1 MERYFLLPLNG
12 KNDAVIK
19 RLLFRNKNIF
29 NKLIFTFFVLSGFQ
43 GFAFAQAYKVSG
55 KIVEADAQTTLGYA
69 SVQLFRQGD
78 TVSLVTVNS
87 AEDGTFTLQ
96 APTPGSYYVQVDF
109 VGYDG
114 FVSPV
119 IKLSTDQPHH
129 QLETIMLTVSGK
141 MLDEVMVQAEKS
153 TMQLA
158 LDKRI
163 FNVGKDLANAGG
175 TGIDIL
181 SNIPSVA
188 VDVDGNVSLRGSS
201 SVRILIDGKP
211 SGLVSI
217 KGGAGLGQLQANMID
232 RVEIITNPSARYEA
246 EGMGGIINIIL
257 KKERKEGFNG
267 SFDVIAG
274 YPENFGLAANVNYR
288 KKDFNFFVN
297 YTASY
302 RNAPGRNNLY
312 QETYRNDST
321 FIFTKDM
328 ESWLKGMYNTARA
341 GLDYFFNDRNIIT
354 AAYTYRISKGKRY
367 SDIWFRDYTSDLKN
381 PTSITRRTQDETE
394 TEPNSEYALTYKRT
408 FRQPGRELVA
418 DIRHL
423 NNWENS
429 DQYFGQDVFNPDGS
443 ASGIPYLLQRSVNF
457 ETEKQYL
464 FQVDYVH
471 PFGEKGKF
479 ETGVRSS
486 FRNMTNDYT
495 VTERDADNHWFELPG
510 LTNDFLYKE
519 NIHALYAIYANQF
532 KKLTYQA
539 GVRAEITDVTTTLK
553 QTNEVNPRDYS
564 NLFPSAHLT
573 YDLPDG
579 HAVQVSYSRR
589 VRRPQYNDLSPF
601 MTFSD
606 NRNYWSGNPDLNPEF
621 TDALELG
628 HIKYMDRASITSS
641 IYYRYTIGKILAI
654 KQVYEDG
661 TSFTR
666 PENMATENS
675 FGAEFTGSWSVT
687 NRWKMDGSVN
697 FFRAITDGSNLGED
711 FESDTYSWIARL
723 LSRVTVWKNTDIQ
736 FRGNYEAPQQ
746 LPQGRRKSMA
756 TLDISASK
764 DIMRDKATLT
774 LNVTDVF
781 NSRKFRT
788 ITEGANFYSSGMS
801 QGRLRQVNLIFNYR
815 LRQAKKK
822 AKEGLDAEM

>member
-1 MERYFLLPLNG
+1 M
-12 KNDAVIK
+12 IK
-19 RLLFRNKNIF
+19 RLLFPPKDISKRLV
-29 NKLIFTFFVLSGFQ
+29 LIFIIVSGCFRLAIAQ
-43 GFAFAQAYKVSG
+43 DHIFRITGRIIEAEAQTGLGFATVQLLRDGDSTILATINSAENGAFALEAPGAGNYRVQIDFIGYDSYTSPLIRLDQLNRTHQLNTITLGVSG
-55 KIVEADAQTTLGYA
+55 KT
-69 SVQLFRQGD
+69 
-78 TVSLVTVNS
+78 
-87 AEDGTFTLQ
+87 
-96 APTPGSYYVQVDF
+96 
-109 VGYDG
+109 
-114 FVSPV
+114 
-119 IKLSTDQPHH
+119 
-129 QLETIMLTVSGK
+129 
-141 MLDEVMVQAEKS
+141 LDEIMVQAQKS

-163 FNVGKDLANAGG
+163 FNVGQDLANAGG
-175 TGIDIL
+175 TGVDIL

-217 KGGAGLGQLQANMID
+217 KGGAGLHQLQANMIE

-246 EGMGGIINIIL
+246 EGMGGIINIVL

-267 SFDVIAG
+267 SFDVITG

-288 KKDFNFFVN
+288 KKNINFFVN

-302 RNAPGRNNLY
+302 RNAPGRNRLY

-321 FIFTKDM
+321 FIFTKEMD
-328 ESWLKGMYNTARA
+328 SWLRGMYNTARA
-341 GLDYFFNDRNIIT
+341 GLDYFIDDKNILT

-367 SDIWFRDYTSDLKN
+367 SDIWFHDYESNLKN
-381 PTSITRRTQDETE
+381 PTSFTKRTQDETE

-408 FRQPGRELVA
+408 FKRPGRELVA

-429 DQYFGQDVFNPDGS
+429 DQYFNEDVYNPDGT
-443 ASGIPYLLQRSVNF
+443 ASGIPHLLQRSVNF
-457 ETEKQYL
+457 ETERQYL
-464 FQVDYVH
+464 FQLDYVH
-471 PFGEKGKF
+471 PFSEKGKF
-479 ETGVRSS
+479 ETGIRTS

-495 VTERDADNHWFELPG
+495 VTQRDEDGSWFELPG
-510 LTNDFLYKE
+510 LTNDFVYNE

-539 GVRAEITDVTTTLK
+539 GLRGELTDVTTTLK
-553 QTNEVNPRDYS
+553 QTNEVNPRDYV
-564 NLFPSAHLT
+564 NLFPSAHVT
-573 YDLPDG
+573 YDLPND
-579 HAVQVSYSRR
+579 HALQLSYSKR

-606 NRNYWSGNPDLNPEF
+606 NRNYWSGNPDLNPEY
-621 TDALELG
+621 TDSYELG
-628 HIKYMDRASITSS
+628 HIKYMHNASVTSS
-641 IYYRYTIGKILAI
+641 VYYRYTTGKILS
-654 KQVYEDG
+654 VREVFEDG

-675 FGAEFTGSWSVT
+675 FGAEVTGSWSVT
-687 NRWKMDGSVN
+687 PKWKMDGSVN
-697 FFRAITDGSNLGED
+697 FFRAITDGKNVNET

-723 LSRVTVWKNTDIQ
+723 LSRVTVLKKTDVQ

-746 LPQGRRKSMA
+746 LPQGRRKSIA
-756 TLDISASK
+756 TLDISATR
-764 DIMRDKATLT
+764 DILKDKATLT
-774 LNVTDVF
+774 LNIIDVF
-781 NSRKFRT
+781 NSRKFRH
-788 ITEGANFYSSGMS
+788 ITEGANFYSSGVS
-801 QGRLRQVNLIFNYR
+801 QGRLRQVNLTFNYR